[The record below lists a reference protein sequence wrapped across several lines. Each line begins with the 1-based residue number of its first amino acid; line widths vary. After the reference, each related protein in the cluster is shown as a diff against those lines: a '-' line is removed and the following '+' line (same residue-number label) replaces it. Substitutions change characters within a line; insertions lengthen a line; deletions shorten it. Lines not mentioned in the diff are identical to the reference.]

1 MRGILAGVLCGC
13 WLSDLKTQRRSP
25 CRSRIEA
32 VSGPGEAS
40 RRLTLWFQEVL
51 VLCWPDDWELVE
63 GWMALWWTL
72 GAVEAV
78 G

>member
-1 MRGILAGVLCGC
+1 M
-13 WLSDLKTQRRSP
+13 
-25 CRSRIEA
+25 EA

-40 RRLTLWFQEVL
+40 SRLTLWFQEVL

-63 GWMALWWTL
+63 GWMAHWWTL